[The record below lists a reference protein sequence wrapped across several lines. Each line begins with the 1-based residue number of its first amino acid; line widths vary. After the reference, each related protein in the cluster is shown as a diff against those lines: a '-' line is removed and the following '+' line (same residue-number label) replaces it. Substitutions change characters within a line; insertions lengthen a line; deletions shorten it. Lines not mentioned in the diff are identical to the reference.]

1 MIEIKIPTA
10 AAVVLLTQ
18 RMHHELSMREK
29 AGQVNAGTNL
39 RNLSFEELREIA
51 EFSAFDIVALLPA
64 DIMSEENNLPIIIS
78 KAIKALSSIMGI
90 KEFENYSEDHA
101 RTLLNPLAQSFKK
114 IDDKNYYLM
123 N

>member
-29 AGQVNAGTNL
+29 AGQVNAGASL
-39 RNLSFEELREIA
+39 RNLSFDELMEIA

-64 DIMSEENNLPIIIS
+64 DIMAEENNLPLIIS

-90 KEFENYSEDHA
+90 KEFETYSEHQA